1 MAIAELDAKRAALS
15 ASQLFRALQPAELD
29 AVLKHAAM
37 RRIPRGTTVMRKGDP
52 ATGMVVIM
60 QGSVRVSATS
70 EDGREVML
78 GMLGPGEVLG
88 EISLLD
94 ESDRSADVSAIQ
106 DCVLLQVERGDF
118 LRLLRGNNDLCL
130 RLMAVLCGRLRRANT
145 ALEDLALL
153 DLPTRLGRLLL
164 RLGQQYGHHSATGTR
179 IEIKLSQKDLST
191 LVGASREKVNRQLRL
206 WEQEGRLAKERG
218 YLLLTD
224 PKRFASEIAGQ

>member
-1 MAIAELDAKRAALS
+1 MAVAENEAKRAALRG
-15 ASQLFRALQPAELD
+15 SQLFRALRPPELD
-29 AVLKHAAM
+29 AVLAHAVM
-37 RRIPRGTTVMRKGDP
+37 RRVSRGTLVLRKGDP

-60 QGSVRVSATS
+60 QGSVRISSVS

-78 GMLGPGEVLG
+78 GILGTGEVLG

-94 ESDRSADVSAIQ
+94 EAERSADVSTIE
-106 DCVLLQVERGDF
+106 DSVLLFVERADF
-118 LRLLRGNNDLCL
+118 LRLLRTNNDLCL
-130 RLMAVLCGRLRRANT
+130 RLMAVLCGRLRRANM

-164 RLGQQYGHHSATGTR
+164 RLGQQFGHPSAAGTR

-191 LVGASREKVNRQLRL
+191 IVGASREKVNRQLRA
-206 WEQEGRLAKERG
+206 WEQEGRIAKDQG

-224 PKRFASEIAGQ
+224 SPRFATEVAGY